1 MKTGLTL
8 GQAAGR
14 SLDNEDGII
23 IVMALLIL
31 VLLTIIG
38 ISSTNISNTEV
49 KIAGHEVAYLSNL
62 YRAEGATMEAV
73 EEMENMANPK
83 TEAGAWLEPVI
94 DSISDEELRIWQF
107 GGSPAPEASTLDF
120 SGFIVAS
127 EGIYGGSS
135 LDMASSKVHTYAIYG
150 HSAPPNQGA
159 TTVQI
164 GYLKAF

>member
-1 MKTGLTL
+1 MDTGFTSL
-8 GQAAGR
+8 QAARR

-23 IVMALLIL
+23 IVLALLIL
-31 VLLTIIG
+31 VLLTIVG

-49 KIAGHEVAYLSNL
+49 KIAGYEVVYLSNL
-62 YRAEGATMEAV
+62 YRAEGATLEAV
-73 EEMENMANPK
+73 EVLENMADPK
-83 TEAGAWLEPVI
+83 TEAGSWLEAAI

-120 SGFIVAS
+120 SSFIVAS

-135 LDMASSKVHTYAIYG
+135 LDMSSSKVHTYAIYG

>member
-1 MKTGLTL
+1 
-8 GQAAGR
+8 
-14 SLDNEDGII
+14 
-23 IVMALLIL
+23 MAD
-31 VLLTIIG
+31 
-38 ISSTNISNTEV
+38 
-49 KIAGHEVAYLSNL
+49 
-62 YRAEGATMEAV
+62 
-73 EEMENMANPK
+73 PK
-83 TEAGAWLEPVI
+83 TEAGSWLEAAI

-120 SGFIVAS
+120 SSFIVAS

-150 HSAPPNQGA
+150 HSAPPNLGA